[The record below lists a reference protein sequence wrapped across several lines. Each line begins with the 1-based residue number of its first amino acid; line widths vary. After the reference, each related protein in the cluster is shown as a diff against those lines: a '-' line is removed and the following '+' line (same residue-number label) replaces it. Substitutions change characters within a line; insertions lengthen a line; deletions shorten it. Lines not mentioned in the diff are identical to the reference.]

1 MMLEKY
7 NCRCIVHCTAHIYVS
22 ETYFKIHFEVHYG
35 KKEEYRMPSRDGS
48 WSEYQYVTWLVTLWR
63 HSHQDRDN
71 GDQKNIF

>member
-7 NCRCIVHCTAHIYVS
+7 NFRCIVHCTAHIYVS

-48 WSEYQYVTWLVTLWR
+48 
-63 HSHQDRDN
+63 
-71 GDQKNIF
+71 